1 MAAFPSRRQFPY
13 RADDKHFHTL
23 ADALHPAWRRPVL
36 LHGRSAA
43 ALDGDGQL
51 FARHSGALGRRPK
64 AILVVS
70 GHWLESVPNGYMPV
84 PAPGFSS
91 IIIIPPR
98 TYLSVDLAC
107 VGRPGACR
115 TCRELLRIGGF
126 EPAVETARGW
136 DHGVFIPFKI
146 IWPEADVPV
155 VQLALQK
162 DLDPA
167 THLAI
172 GRALA
177 PLRHEDVLIV
187 GSGMSYHNLRNFFSG
202 RGNAEAEAFDSWLEK
217 TLGAPAPARER
228 RLIEWQSAP
237 GAVSSHPEAE
247 HLLPLHVAVGAAGDA
262 QGQRTYHD
270 RIVGKPI
277 SGFQFG

>member
-1 MAAFPSRRQFPY
+1 MAAYLR
-13 RADDKHFHTL
+13 
-23 ADALHPAWRRPVL
+23 
-36 LHGRSAA
+36 GI
-43 ALDGDGQL
+43 
-51 FARHSGALGRRPK
+51 SGALGRRPK
-64 AILVVS
+64 AVLVVS
-70 GHWLESVPNGYMPV
+70 GHWLESTPTIHAGARPGLLFDYYNFPKHTYQLKW
-84 PAPGFSS
+84 PAPGA
-91 IIIIPPR
+91 PEVAAR
-98 TYLSVDLAC
+98 
-107 VGRPGACR
+107 VG
-115 TCRELLRIGGF
+115 ELLSASGF

-136 DHGVFIPFKI
+136 DHGVFVPFKV

-155 VQLALQK
+155 TQLSLQK

-187 GSGMSYHNLRNFFSG
+187 GSGMSYHNLQNFFSG
-202 RGNAEAEAFDSWLEK
+202 RGNAEAEAFDTWLDE

-228 RLIEWQSAP
+228 RLVEWASAP
-237 GAVSSHPEAE
+237 GAASSHPEAE

-262 QGQRTYHD
+262 PGKRAYHD
-270 RIVGKPI
+270 HIAGKPI